1 MWHIIMCINNNNNIS
16 CLEWKWT
23 KKWKDDPKKAT
34 TILMLPF
41 NELQKIGPAVIFVKG
56 N

>member
-1 MWHIIMCINNNNNIS
+1 MAYYNVYNNIS

-23 KKWKDDPKKAT
+23 KKWEDDRKKPT
-34 TILMLPF
+34 TILMLQF